1 MIPASDTPKDGD
13 FVRYIEQLARAR
25 QQQAAS
31 KLDPTAQVA
40 IPKASQPSV
49 KATRDPVSTLPA
61 APTAGDFSVS
71 SLVKPLRWLVLL
83 WVVTQV
89 LSQWLPGAGLL
100 FVPVLLAG
108 AAWWFFRFKDG
119 AVNQIVARLKEYAD
133 AARQRSQPG
142 LPPAIQNRA
151 KKLSK

>member
-1 MIPASDTPKDGD
+1 MIAASDTPKDGD
-13 FVRYIEQLARAR
+13 FVRYVDQLGLAR

-31 KLDPTAQVA
+31 KLSQTAQVA
-40 IPKASQPSV
+40 IPKALQPTI

-61 APTAGDFSVS
+61 APTSDGFSVS
-71 SLVKPLRWLVLL
+71 SLLKPLRWLVLL

-100 FVPVLLAG
+100 FFPVLLAG

-119 AVNQIVARLKEYAD
+119 AVDQIVARLKEYAD
-133 AARQRSQPG
+133 TARQQSQNG
-142 LPPAIQNRA
+142 LPSAIQNRA